1 MKNKCI
7 AKTCSILE
15 IKEPTFKS
23 WLKKTMK
30 KFIHYKNVR
39 NLSISMLRFLIWDY

>member
-23 WLKKTMK
+23 WLKNDNQFKKTMK
-30 KFIHYKNVR
+30 EFIHYK
-39 NLSISMLRFLIWDY
+39 M

>member
-23 WLKKTMK
+23 WLKMIINLKKTMK
-30 KFIHYKNVR
+30 EFIHYK
-39 NLSISMLRFLIWDY
+39 IQKP